1 MILRVSREMPAAVAV
16 DKVAEMTVALGEV
29 SRHVGSGR
37 IEALKS
43 VVGKD
48 TALVSATITA
58 MDYAKPGIT
67 SGGSDVS

>member
-1 MILRVSREMPAAVAV
+1 MPAAVAV

-37 IEALKS
+37 IVALKT

-48 TALVSATITA
+48 AALVSALSLPWI
-58 MDYAKPGIT
+58 AKPGIT